1 MGAYLGM
8 KSRGFTLLEMVVT
21 VLIFGIVGVLAV
33 QLLSQS
39 VRTTEKVIHRSTV
52 LADWHR
58 AMNIIEQDLLQVN
71 GREIRDEH
79 GDYQTSVIVDS
90 SGQIEFTR
98 NGWRNI
104 LGHQRSEQQ
113 RVSYFLFENQLFRRY
128 WDVLDRAQD
137 SEPIDQLLLSNVN
150 SLDIELIDRTGREH
164 YFWPP
169 STYAEANEVYSPL
182 VGIRVTFDLPQLGT
196 VSHLWLVPIA
206 IGSVLSEGAMES

>member
-1 MGAYLGM
+1 MRR
-8 KSRGFTLLEMVVT
+8 RGFTLLEMVVT

-39 VRTTEKVIHRSTV
+39 VRTTEKVIHRSSV
-52 LADWHR
+52 LGDWHR

-79 GDYQTSVIVDS
+79 GDHQPSISVDS
-90 SGQIEFTR
+90 SGQIELTR

-113 RVSYFLFENQLFRRY
+113 RVSYFLYENQLFRRY
-128 WDVLDRAQD
+128 WNILDRAQD
-137 SEPIDQLLLSNVN
+137 SEPVDQLLLPNVN
-150 SLDIELIDRTGREH
+150 SIEIELIDRTGREH

-169 STYAEANEVYSPL
+169 STYAETDEAYSPL
-182 VGIRVTFDLPQLGT
+182 VGIRLTFDLPQLGT
-196 VSHLWLVPIA
+196 VSHLWLTPIA
-206 IGSVLSEGAMES
+206 IGSTVGHEVADS

>member
-1 MGAYLGM
+1 M
-8 KSRGFTLLEMVVT
+8 KYRGFTLLEMVVT

-71 GREIRDEH
+71 DREIRDEH
-79 GDYQTSVIVDS
+79 GDYQPSVVVDT
-90 SGQIEFTR
+90 SGQLEFTR
-98 NGWRNI
+98 NGWRNL

-113 RVSYFLFENQLFRRY
+113 RVSYFLYENQLFRRY
-128 WDVLDRAQD
+128 WEVLDRAQD
-137 SEPIDQLLLSNVN
+137 SEPIDQLLLQNVN
-150 SLDIELIDRTGREH
+150 SLEIELIDRTGSEH

-169 STYAEANEVYSPL
+169 QSYADADTTYSPL

-196 VSHLWLVPIA
+196 VSHLWLVPVA
-206 IGSVLSEGAMES
+206 TGPVLAHESVET

>member
-1 MGAYLGM
+1 MRR
-8 KSRGFTLLEMVVT
+8 RGFTLLEMVVT

-71 GREIRDEH
+71 EREIRDEL
-79 GDYQTSVIVDS
+79 GDVQPSVLVDT
-90 SGQIEFTR
+90 SGQMEFTR
-98 NGWRNI
+98 NGWHNI

-113 RVSYFLFENQLFRRY
+113 RVSYFVYENQLFRRY

-137 SEPIDQLLLSNVN
+137 SEPIDQLLLPNVN
-150 SLDIELIDRTGREH
+150 SFEVELIDRTGREH

-169 STYAEANEVYSPL
+169 RSYAEAEEAYSPL
-182 VGIRVTFDLPQLGT
+182 VGVRVTFDLPQLGT
-196 VSHLWLVPIA
+196 VSHLWLVPVA
-206 IGSVLSEGAMES
+206 SGSTLAPGRMES

>member
-1 MGAYLGM
+1 MRR
-8 KSRGFTLLEMVVT
+8 RGFTLLEMVIT

-39 VRTTEKVIHRSTV
+39 ISTTEKVIHRSTV
-52 LADWHR
+52 LSDWHR
-58 AMNIIEQDLLQVN
+58 AMNIIEQDLLQINDRV
-71 GREIRDEH
+71 IRDEL
-79 GDYQTSVIVDS
+79 GDYQPSLVVDE

-113 RVSYFLFENQLFRRY
+113 RVLYFLYENQMFRRY

-137 SEPIDQLLLSNVN
+137 SEPIDQLLLPNVH
-150 SLDIELIDRTGREH
+150 SVEFELIDRTGREH

-169 STYAEANEVYSPL
+169 SSYAGEEESFSPL
-182 VGIRVTFDLPQLGT
+182 VAIRVTFDLPQLGT
-196 VSHLWLVPIA
+196 VSHLWLVPVG
-206 IGSVLSEGAMES
+206 IGSVLASEAIET